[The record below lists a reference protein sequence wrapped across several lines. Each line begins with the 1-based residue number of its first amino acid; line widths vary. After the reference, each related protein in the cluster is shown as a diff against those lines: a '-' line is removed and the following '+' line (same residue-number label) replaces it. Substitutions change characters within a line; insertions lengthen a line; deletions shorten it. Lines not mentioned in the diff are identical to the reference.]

1 MAFRI
6 GIDVGGTFTDFL
18 LMGPG
23 GRKAALKE
31 LSTPADPSL
40 AVMSGLGALANGE
53 AMPLA
58 RFLDGVECIV
68 HGTTVT
74 TNAVL
79 TGNTARTGLVTT
91 RGFRDALQMR
101 RGIREKMYDNRY
113 HPPAPIVPRRLRLPA
128 TERVAADGALVTALE
143 GGDVERA
150 AARFAAEGIEAVA
163 VCFLHAH
170 ANPRNERIAAE
181 IVRRR
186 MPGAYLSLSSQVLPQ
201 VRFYERT
208 STTVLNAAVGPILA
222 RYLGNL
228 TAKLSAARYRGP
240 LLIMQSNG
248 GVAAPAA
255 VSRLAATTLLSG
267 PAAAP
272 AAGLACMAPSRE
284 TSFISM
290 DMGGTSFDAALVR
303 NGEPAVTSSGTV
315 NHYALA
321 PAEHG
326 DQYRGR
332 GRRLDRVDRPGRAAA
347 HGPGERRG
355 RPRARVLRPR
365 RHRAD
370 LYRRQPRARLSR
382 GRLFRRRTDAPR
394 PRGCAARDQGAH
406 RAPLGLSLEAAAQG
420 MLRVINVNMAAA
432 IREISVQKGYD
443 PREFPLVCAG
453 GAGALH
459 AAGIAAELGVARI
472 VVPRDASIFC
482 AAGMLRTDLRHDYV
496 RSCARTLGDG
506 AAGDRRVRGAAREM
520 RDEAR
525 RALSAEGIPAARQ
538 RLRYRLDLRYQG
550 QYHEVGVDVAEKS
563 LAAADWK
570 AVRERFHAQHDRL
583 YGYALRAEGTPVEL
597 LNVRLQATGVTRKPA
612 LRREPRRKPGCADA
626 LKGRRGA
633 YLPARGRF
641 RQVPVYDGDRLG
653 HGNRLRGP
661 AIIDVREHQH
671 PRAARMARGVRCD
684 RQLHPEHMRGKVDP
698 VEVTVLQRR
707 LKSIT
712 EEMGLTLLR
721 TTRSPIL
728 NEAATSSPGCTT
740 RAAACS
746 SRPSTSRCLRSRCS
760 RPARTWS
767 VSSAAIS
774 IPAT

>member
-1 MAFRI
+1 
-6 GIDVGGTFTDFL
+6 
-18 LMGPG
+18 
-23 GRKAALKE
+23 
-31 LSTPADPSL
+31 
-40 AVMSGLGALANGE
+40 
-53 AMPLA
+53 
-58 RFLDGVECIV
+58 
-68 HGTTVT
+68 
-74 TNAVL
+74 
-79 TGNTARTGLVTT
+79 
-91 RGFRDALQMR
+91 
-101 RGIREKMYDNRY
+101 
-113 HPPAPIVPRRLRLPA
+113 VPRRLRLPA
-128 TERVAADGALVTALE
+128 TERMAADGALVTALE
-143 GGDVERA
+143 GGDVDRA

-284 TSFISM
+284 TSFITM

-303 NGEPAVTSSGTV
+303 NGEPEVTASGTV
-315 NHYALA
+315 NPLRLALPSMEINPVGA
-321 PAEHG
+321 GGGSIAWIDQGGLLRMGPASAG
-326 DQYRGR
+326 ADPGPACYGR
-332 GRRLDRVDRPGRAAA
+332 GGIEPTCTDANLVLGYLAADYFAGGRMRLDRAAA
-347 HGPGERRG
+347 QRAIKERI
-355 RPRARVLRPR
+355 AR
-365 RHRAD
+365 
-370 LYRRQPRARLSR
+370 
-382 GRLFRRRTDAPR
+382 
-394 PRGCAARDQGAH
+394 
-406 RAPLGLSLEAAAQG
+406 PLGLSLEAAAQG

-538 RLRYRLDLRYQG
+538 RLRYQLDLRYQG

-626 LKGRRGA
+626 LRTG
-633 YLPARGRF
+633 LPSRAWF
-641 RQVPVYDGDRLG
+641 RQVPVSTATGSARCG
-653 HGNRLRGP
+653 ES
-661 AIIDVREHQH
+661 VRF
-671 PRAARMARGVRCD
+671 
-684 RQLHPEHMRGKVDP
+684 QL
-698 VEVTVLQRR
+698 
-707 LKSIT
+707 
-712 EEMGLTLLR
+712 
-721 TTRSPIL
+721 
-728 NEAATSSPGCTT
+728 
-740 RAAACS
+740 
-746 SRPSTSRCLRSRCS
+746 
-760 RPARTWS
+760 
-767 VSSAAIS
+767 SAAGWRS
-774 IPAT
+774 IRHAS

>member
-1 MAFRI
+1 MGFRI

-23 GRKAALKE
+23 GRGAAHKE

-40 AVMSGLGALANGE
+40 AVMSGLGALAEGE
-53 AMPLA
+53 AMPLV

-79 TGNTARTGLVTT
+79 TGGTARTGLITT

-113 HPPAPIVPRRLRLPA
+113 HPPAPIVPRWLRLPA
-128 TERVAADGALVTALE
+128 TERVGADGALVTALD

-150 AARFAAEGIEAVA
+150 AARFLAEGVEAVA

-170 ANPRNERIAAE
+170 ANPRNERIAAGF
-181 IVRRR
+181 VRRL
-186 MPGAYLSLSSQVLPQ
+186 MPRAYLSISSQVLPQ

-228 TAKLSAARYRGP
+228 TAKLSAARYRGA

-255 VSRLAATTLLSG
+255 VSLLAATTLLSG

-284 TSFISM
+284 TSFITM
-290 DMGGTSFDAALVR
+290 DMGGTSFDTALVR
-303 NGEPAVTSSGTV
+303 NGEPAVTASGTV

-321 PAEHG
+321 LPSMEINTVGAGGGSIAWIDQGGLLRMGPASAG
-326 DQYRGR
+326 ADPGPACYGR
-332 GRRLDRVDRPGRAAA
+332 GGTEPTCTDANLVLGYLAADYFAGGRMRLDRAAA
-347 HGPGERRG
+347 RRAIKQ
-355 RPRARVLRPR
+355 RIAR
-365 RHRAD
+365 
-370 LYRRQPRARLSR
+370 
-382 GRLFRRRTDAPR
+382 
-394 PRGCAARDQGAH
+394 
-406 RAPLGLSLEAAAQG
+406 PLGLSLEEAAHG
-420 MLRVINVNMAAA
+420 MLQVINVNMAAA

-453 GAGALH
+453 GAGPLH
-459 AAGIAAELGVARI
+459 AAGIAAELGIARI

-506 AAGDRRVRGAAREM
+506 AAGDRRVRRMVREM
-520 RDEAR
+520 QREAR
-525 RALSAEGIPAARQ
+525 RSLAGEGIPVARQ
-538 RLRYRLDLRYQG
+538 RMRYRLDLRYQG
-550 QYHEVGVDVAEKS
+550 QYHEVTVDVTEKS

-597 LNVRLQATGVTRKPA
+597 LNVRLSATGVTRKPA
-612 LRREPRRKPGCADA
+612 LRREPRRRPDCAGA
-626 LKGRRGA
+626 LKGRRAA
-633 YLPARGRF
+633 YLPGRGRS
-641 RQVPVYDGDRLG
+641 RQVPVFDGDRLG

-661 AIIDVREHQH
+661 AIIECANTSILV
-671 PRAARMARGVRCD
+671 PAGWRAEYDALGNCV
-684 RQLHPEHMRGKVDP
+684 
-698 VEVTVLQRR
+698 
-707 LKSIT
+707 
-712 EEMGLTLLR
+712 LTLR
-721 TTRSPIL
+721 
-728 NEAATSSPGCTT
+728 G
-740 RAAACS
+740 
-746 SRPSTSRCLRSRCS
+746 
-760 RPARTWS
+760 
-767 VSSAAIS
+767 
-774 IPAT
+774 